1 MNDVPIGAKVTPLY
15 GTFKNLNA
23 SFTEFGGYYMPV
35 HISGIIAEHLAVRN
49 QSGLFDISHMGEI
62 SLTGKDASKFLN
74 YVSTNNIDKC
84 ADFGMQYQ
92 ILCHDD
98 GGAIDDM
105 MAYKYNSESIYL
117 VCNASNQ
124 DEVFNHLVKI
134 NETLKFDVKIV
145 NEGERISAIAVQGP
159 MALEQLKKV
168 MDIKDLTFMTFE
180 YDGKFIVSRSGY
192 TGEDGFE
199 IYGGHEDIV
208 DLTHKLLKV
217 GVVACGLGSRD
228 TLRFEAGL
236 PLYGHELTSYINPI
250 QAGLG
255 FAVDFDKE
263 TFIGKEPLLREKTN
277 KPEKRVFGMILLDKG
292 IARQGYDIYDGD
304 KWVGYITS
312 GFMIP
317 GTKDSYANGLIDS
330 SYKIGDEVEIEIRN
344 KRVKAR
350 LRKKSY
356 IKKNYARW
364 KVWDIT
370 QKQTNG

>member
-15 GTFKNLNA
+15 ETFKNLNA

-199 IYGGHEDIV
+199 IYGGHEDII

-217 GVVACGLGSRD
+217 GVIACGLGSRD

-236 PLYGHELTSYINPI
+236 PLYGHELTSYINPV
-250 QAGLG
+250 QAGLS

-263 TFIGKEPLLREKTN
+263 TFIGKETLLKEKTN
-277 KPEKRVFGMILLDKG
+277 KPEKRVFGMLLLDKG

-356 IKKNYARW
+356 IKKNYAR
-364 KVWDIT
+364 
-370 QKQTNG
+370 